1 MITELIIGA
10 AILFI
15 AILLMGVKVFF
26 TKKGKFPNT
35 HIGGNPYLRDKGI
48 HCASTQDWEAR
59 NKKNPMEIF
68 LKSEE

>member
-15 AILLMGVKVFF
+15 AILLMGMKVFF

-48 HCASTQDWEAR
+48 HCATTQDREMR
-59 NKKNPMEIF
+59 NAKNPMDIF
-68 LKSEE
+68 LESEK